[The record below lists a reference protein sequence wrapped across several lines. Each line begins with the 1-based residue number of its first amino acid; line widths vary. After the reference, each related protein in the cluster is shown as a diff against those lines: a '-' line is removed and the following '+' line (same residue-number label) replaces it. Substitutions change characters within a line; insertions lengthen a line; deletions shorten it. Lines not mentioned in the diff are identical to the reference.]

1 MKCNNADCK
10 LRASCESYY
19 DPDRKENEYIIPDQ
33 VLLHSFDSDRDDCFV
48 IRTRLQGTPEVQRE
62 WAKTTKRARRAG
74 GYWQ

>member
-10 LRASCESYY
+10 LRASCENFYEPFRRENQDIRMPVNLVSR
-19 DPDRKENEYIIPDQ
+19 DP
-33 VLLHSFDSDRDDCFV
+33 DRDDCFV

-62 WAKTTKRARRAG
+62 WSKTTKRARRAG